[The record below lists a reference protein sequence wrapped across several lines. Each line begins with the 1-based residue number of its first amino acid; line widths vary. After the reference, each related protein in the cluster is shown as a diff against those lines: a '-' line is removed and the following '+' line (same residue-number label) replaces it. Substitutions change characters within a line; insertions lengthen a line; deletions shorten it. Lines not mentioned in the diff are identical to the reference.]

1 MKNFKISSPT
11 NLLAVT
17 IWAAAIIL
25 ISIYLLQ
32 NLDDNQSNPSTTI
45 TRAAIIDQLHDDLPS
60 PYFQNKITEYLLTAG
75 YEVDLYTTKDIT
87 VNFYKAL
94 PSKEYDLIVVRSHSV
109 AAGTVE
115 KSASIFT
122 GEIYSESKFIQ
133 EQLFGQIGK
142 AVPFLSS
149 EVEEI
154 GWTPLV
160 NKTYFVV
167 GSKFVDDLMVDSFSG
182 SVIILGGC
190 DTASGNVLARSLLK
204 RGASEVVGWDGL
216 IGSRDN
222 DAVLIALLEKIL
234 LEDIP
239 TSKAVEMVME
249 DFNPRSKY
257 SPTLKYYS

>member
-25 ISIYLLQ
+25 ISIYFLQ
-32 NLDDNQSNPSTTI
+32 NLDDDQSDLSTTI
-45 TRAAIIDQLHDDLPS
+45 TRAAIIDQLYDDLPN
-60 PYFQNKITEYLLTAG
+60 PYFQNKTTEYLLTAG

-87 VNFYKAL
+87 VDFYKAL
-94 PSKEYDLIVVRSHSV
+94 PSKKYDFIVVRSHSV

-115 KSASIFT
+115 QSASMFT
-122 GEIYSESKFIQ
+122 GEIYSESKYIQ
-133 EQLFGQIGK
+133 EQLFRQIGK
-142 AVPFLSS
+142 AVPFVQS

-167 GSKFVDDLMVDSFSG
+167 GSKFVDKLMVDNFSG
-182 SVIILGGC
+182 STIILGGC
-190 DTASGNVLARSLLK
+190 DTASGNVLAKSLLE
-204 RGASEVVGWDGL
+204 RGASEIVGWDGL

-222 DAVLIALLEKIL
+222 DRAMLALLEKIL
-234 LEDIP
+234 LEDVP

-249 DFNPRSKY
+249 DFKPRSKY